1 MQYLTQTELARR
13 WRMSPRTLERWRS
26 LGQGPSYLKI
36 GHVLYPINNI
46 EAFERERM
54 YLQSTLKRRPAS
66 RPVLTKSQPS
76 CDNAVSAQ

>member
-13 WRMSPRTLERWRS
+13 WRLSPRTLERWRT

-36 GHVLYPINNI
+36 GHVLYPMNNI

-54 YLQSTLKRRPAS
+54 YLRSSLKGQVSTRQVAS
-66 RPVLTKSQPS
+66 KSQASPS
-76 CDNAVSAQ
+76 GVSAQ